1 MKKLYKYIVLVIGI
15 LVFSA
20 CADEQLVISFGETG
34 GDVILKLDVQTQDV
48 KDVVVSRLAA
58 DDEKLYD
65 LHFYVFDKN
74 DKLTGYEKI
83 ESLASDEIESLTSG
97 DIPSHGRPDGI
108 PVSIRTVTGES
119 YIYAVANI
127 NRSATYYLENNLEK
141 DNVDD
146 NITDYDLLN
155 VFDNATLTIDN
166 GSLKLITNVKDDL
179 KNAVESSPLTRQKF
193 LDVKFVRL
201 INNAGLSTPSPSSDI
216 FIMSGYVNDGN
227 LVNIVKG
234 VNNTGSIDGTSQDK
248 DMIKLY
254 RILAKNTLKIT
265 SPFISMGTGSSQIK
279 KFFFTPK
286 SYRLCNVP
294 EGGTLIPNANI
305 SNVNQYLRNNVTEAV
320 VESNYNW
327 NFGAVD
333 ENGYY
338 TIIFYYPENLQVAKQ
353 GANITQWKD
362 REKNRWNTEGTQ
374 KTFTNADANAA
385 YIEVQGSFVTYNADG
400 TVGNETATMSYT
412 IHLGDFSTT
421 GSVSDF
427 NVIRNSHYIYTV
439 TVNGLED
446 LKVEAERK
454 VSADDSSP
462 VDNPYVEG
470 LVVDTQGGEHYEV
483 DAHYESRV
491 MAFDQ
496 TAINKLKQEG
506 SGYLLK
512 ISTPFGSTNTL
523 TVMKEA
529 RIENGVAVT
538 DDNRQPII
546 DTNIYDVDN
555 GYILLATLNADG
567 SLNKL
572 PGKSVFSG
580 KNKEEDYE
588 WIKFVKNTGL
598 NQPDYAETNDP
609 ISKYPCV
616 YPGDGDE
623 DNPRQWLNVFELL
636 AQLYEGTP
644 FDNGVA
650 YYTCFIDENYYYDK
664 PWTDYVDQDPRTM
677 LIANDLDVSKDGKSM
692 YAKVQYSISQ
702 RSISTFY
709 NKNSSL
715 IAFGTETIDEEEEF
729 GSTLDDDD
737 DYFGIVQS
745 GTMDD
750 GTPWTSDWYA
760 WSSAWETNAGRNWT
774 WYDDDEITITTT
786 NNWGMTS
793 STTKSIDI
801 KKIEGKQPLYA
812 SVAKACMSRNRDLD
826 GSGIIEQNEV
836 RWYLAGIEQYRALMY
851 GQSVL
856 NPDAYLISVADMETI
871 NTAYLYPS
879 SSGWNVGDKGH
890 EYRGAYHY
898 MTPSSEYAIFWP
910 EECVT
915 TCRTNDGWGYAQLVR
930 CVRTLES
937 GTQTED
943 KSGERYGLR
952 DPELF
957 YDPPKDGNNTF
968 ELTGFEAARGYT
980 PNDFAQHNEMQRMN
994 ELYSKFVVAKKDL
1007 DSRYPL
1013 SNIIE
1018 DEEDLCKDYHEDGDN
1033 GAEWRTPNQKEFALM
1048 ISEIDDL
1055 LKDDYGI
1062 RTRFSGDDQ
1071 HTYPADWLWP
1081 YKWEW
1086 HNTPGF
1092 WSDNG
1097 RINVGSGY
1105 NNSSNDGRTNN
1116 STGLKV
1122 RCVRDKL

>member
-15 LVFSA
+15 LAFSA
-20 CADEQLVISFGETG
+20 CADEELVGSFGETG

-48 KDVVVSRLAA
+48 KDVVVSRVA

-83 ESLASDEIESLTSG
+83 ESLASGEIESLTSG
-97 DIPSHGRPDGI
+97 DIPSHGRPNGI
-108 PVSIRTVTGES
+108 PVSIRTVAGES

-127 NRSATYYLENNLEK
+127 NKSATYYLENNLEK

-201 INNAGLSTPSPSSDI
+201 INETGLSTPSPSSDI

-227 LVNIVKG
+227 LVDIVKG
-234 VNNTGSIDGTSQDK
+234 EDNTGSIGGTSQ
-248 DMIKLY
+248 IKLY

-265 SPFISMGTGSSQIK
+265 SPYISIGTGSSQIK
-279 KFFFTPK
+279 KYFFTPK

-305 SNVNQYLRNNVTEAV
+305 SNVSQYLQNNVTEAD
-320 VESNYNW
+320 VESDFNW

-333 ENGYY
+333 DDGYY
-338 TIIFYYPENLQVAKQ
+338 KIIFYYPENLQVAKPD
-353 GANITQWKD
+353 ASISQWKD
-362 REKNRWNTEGTQ
+362 RESNEWNDEGTQ
-374 KTFTNADANAA
+374 KEFSNADDNAA

-412 IHLGDFSTT
+412 IHLGDFSRT
-421 GSVSDF
+421 GRISDF

-439 TVNGLED
+439 TVNDLED

-454 VSADDSSP
+454 VSADEDKLP

-470 LVVDTQGGEHYEV
+470 LVVDTQGGEHYDV

-538 DDNRQPII
+538 DNNDDPII

-555 GYILLATLNADG
+555 GYTLLATLNANG

-572 PGKSVFSG
+572 PNQIVFSG

-588 WIKFVKNTGL
+588 WIKFVKNTRD
-598 NQPDYAETNDP
+598 NKPDYAGTNDP

-623 DNPRQWLNVFELL
+623 EHPRQWLNVFELL

-644 FDNGVA
+644 FDTNGKA

-677 LIANDLDVSKDGKSM
+677 LIANELDVSQDGKSM

-709 NKNSSL
+709 NRNSSL
-715 IAFGTETIDEEEEF
+715 IAFGTEIIDEEEVF

-760 WSSAWETNAGRNWT
+760 WSSACETNAGRNWT
-774 WYDDDEITITTT
+774 WYDKDNVTVITTDW
-786 NNWGMTS
+786 WGETT
-793 STTKSIDI
+793 TTKEIEI

-871 NTAYLYPS
+871 NTAWVNYTA
-879 SSGWNVGDKGH
+879 SGWNRNDKGH

-915 TCRTNDGWGYAQLVR
+915 TCRTSDSWGHAQLVR

-937 GTQTED
+937 GTHTED
-943 KSGERYGLR
+943 KSGEKYGLR
-952 DPELF
+952 DPDLF
-957 YDPPKDGNNTF
+957 YDPPTGDNTF
-968 ELTGFEAARGYT
+968 ELTAFTAARGYT
-980 PNDFAQHNEMQRMN
+980 PSDFAQHNEMQHMN
-994 ELYSKFVVAKKDL
+994 ELYSKFVVAAEDL
-1007 DSRYPL
+1007 EGPYEL
-1013 SNIIE
+1013 SDVIE
-1018 DEEDLCKDYHEDGDN
+1018 EEDRCKDYHEEGDG

-1048 ISEIDDL
+1048 ISEIDEL
-1055 LKDDYGI
+1055 LNYDYGI

-1071 HTYPADWLWP
+1071 HTYPADWLWT

-1097 RINVGSGY
+1097 RINVGDGY
-1105 NNSSNDGRTNN
+1105 EGGVRI
-1116 STGLKV
+1116 
-1122 RCVRDKL
+1122 RCVRDVL